1 MGSQISSPTYV
12 SKSQHGGKF
21 PTFEPHNTIKIWL
34 IIIESDLDYFMQN
47 INGTYV
53 ESWAWL
59 FALRIVAKLLCS
71 CPCLFHAIFELH
83 AMAEK
88 TSNDFSH

>member
-47 INGTYV
+47 INGIGV
-53 ESWAWL
+53 ES
-59 FALRIVAKLLCS
+59 RV
-71 CPCLFHAIFELH
+71 
-83 AMAEK
+83 
-88 TSNDFSH
+88 